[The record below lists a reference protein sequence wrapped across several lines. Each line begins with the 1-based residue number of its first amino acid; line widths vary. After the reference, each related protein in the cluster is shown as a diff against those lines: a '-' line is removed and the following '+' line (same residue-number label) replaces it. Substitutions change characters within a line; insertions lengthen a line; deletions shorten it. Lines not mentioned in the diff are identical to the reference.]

1 MSFGVVSASGA
12 GAAFEAVAV
21 CGLVAAPDAGVF
33 GAGVCD
39 EVEDAGGAEVVCA
52 ASIVEKNTILVER
65 KVNFI
70 FECKF
75 GM

>member
-1 MSFGVVSASGA
+1 MVSASGA
-12 GAAFEAVAV
+12 GPAFEVVAV

-39 EVEDAGGAEVVCA
+39 EVEDAGGVEVVCA
-52 ASIVEKNTILVER
+52 ASVVEKNTILAER
-65 KVNFI
+65 SFI
-70 FECKF
+70 FEGKF